1 MQVLF
6 KEALRIKELK
16 LGHESHLVAGATVNL
31 AGCYRKQNRFDECEP
46 LLKEAMRIWEALG
59 NKQQDYAQALNSLGT
74 M

>member
-1 MQVLF
+1 M
-6 KEALRIKELK
+6 
-16 LGHESHLVAGATVNL
+16 NL